1 MTTVDRDPVVSEI
14 ISAAI
19 EIHHDLGPGLLE
31 SVYQHCLLHALVH
44 KGIEVLSGVPVQVR
58 YKGAVLDCG
67 YRLDLLVGGD
77 VIVEIKSVEKLQP
90 IHTAQVLTYLRLS
103 GARRALLLNFNGL
116 TLKEGLRS
124 YLGAPKSSMA
134 PHGPPC

>member
-1 MTTVDRDPVVSEI
+1 MTTVDRDPLVAEI
-14 ISAAI
+14 IGAAI

-31 SVYQHCLLHALVH
+31 SVYQHCLMHALIG
-44 KGIEVLSGVPVQVR
+44 KGIEVMSGVPVAVH
-58 YKGAVLDCG
+58 YKGAVIDCG

-77 VIVEIKSVEKLQP
+77 VIVEIKSVDKLQP

-103 GARRALLLNFNGL
+103 GARRALLMNFNGL

-124 YLGAPKSSMA
+124 YLGARSGEPRSA
-134 PHGPPC
+134 